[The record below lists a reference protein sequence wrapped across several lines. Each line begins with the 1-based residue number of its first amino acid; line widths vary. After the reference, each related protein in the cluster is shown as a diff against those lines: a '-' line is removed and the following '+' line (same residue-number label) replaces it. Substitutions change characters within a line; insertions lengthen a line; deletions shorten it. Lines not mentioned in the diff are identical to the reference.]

1 MLIIGLTGSVASGK
15 NFIAQ
20 IFKNLGATIFDSDF
34 EVSKILDNEQKIINN
49 IAQYF
54 PKAVIK
60 NKINRQILGS
70 LVFSNSNNLKVLES
84 IIHPILKEKRQK
96 FIELAYRQKKHLVVL
111 NIPLL
116 FEKKIYLECDFNIL
130 VVANKNIKQHRFVQ
144 RELTKQNSKK
154 DLLVEKFDKILQNQM
169 PDLEKKKLAD
179 FIINNS
185 HGKYQSYWQT
195 KKIFNQIIK

>member
-1 MLIIGLTGSVASGK
+1 M
-15 NFIAQ
+15 
-20 IFKNLGATIFDSDF
+20 
-34 EVSKILDNEQKIINN
+34 
-49 IAQYF
+49 
-54 PKAVIK
+54 
-60 NKINRQILGS
+60 
-70 LVFSNSNNLKVLES
+70 
-84 IIHPILKEKRQK
+84 
-96 FIELAYRQKKHLVVL
+96 VL

-169 PDLEKKKLAD
+169 PYLEKKKLAD